1 MSKSK
6 KIKKPMV
13 PADIHETGQ
22 TGNNIESLE
31 MDILLSLSKDI
42 ASVRSKEDLFRTI
55 YPKLKQLFA
64 TDDIFICKLDKANKT
79 LNPILRV
86 SDQRRNEYTAYRNIV
101 NTDLPIHDG
110 FIDTILNAKSPLIFD
125 IEEVNKWL
133 SPPSY
138 MPIVKAAGLVES
150 LSIALC
156 HGDDP
161 IGILTLWSE
170 KKYSFTPHHLQL
182 IGKIAPQISFVITNI
197 LAEEA
202 AREREQENE
211 ALLLIS
217 NEIASIRNKGDLAK
231 IFSTTL
237 KKYIHFNDVVVMIY
251 NKDRNVYQVYI
262 CEVEEKRLRN
272 PDFQAAMSAEY
283 PLLDSDLSNAH
294 MPTIID
300 VEFLVKY
307 TNSPATF
314 IHKAGIK
321 EISAIK
327 LIDGDRLIGLFVL
340 LSEQLLSFPKSA
352 LHIMQRISYQ
362 ISIAVAKLLANDEIE
377 RREAEKTLLLS
388 LSNEMSLVRSKED
401 LARIINQKL
410 KKLFSILDYTIV
422 VLQGAEM
429 TYGPYLFD
437 PEDTPFDKK
446 TELIDKLFNNYKFEE
461 GFYDVVL
468 QTDEPVIFDI
478 DAIMAT
484 DEVPGH
490 ISFFHS
496 LGIKVIVGAA
506 LRIGERDLGILWIQP
521 SQVKCS
527 DIIMTNVFK
536 GVCSQISIALAN
548 IIANEDILK
557 RQQEKE
563 IMLSLGNDIASIRNR
578 TDLLNIFTHQF
589 KKLFHYND
597 ASIIILNKEDN
608 TYSAFVLDMEE
619 ERANHI
625 DCLPNSIGVYPISD
639 GICDV
644 ILAADGPVILN
655 YQQVLEKKTAPSWAV
670 FLHENGINEM
680 VCVALREGK
689 ENMGAFFLHSEEKNY
704 FNKHQFN
711 LIQGI
716 AYQLSVALANVLA
729 NEKITKQLDEINT
742 YKQQLE
748 VENLYLQKE
757 ISTDGN
763 YSEIIGTGTE
773 MQKVFHLLSQV
784 SFANSTVLILG
795 ETGTGKELIAR
806 ALHNISPRKDRM
818 MVKVNCASIPANL
831 IESELFGHE
840 RGSFTGATDRRIGK
854 FELANHGTLFLDE
867 IGEIPFELQSKL
879 LRALQEREI
888 ERIGGRN
895 AIKIDVRII
904 VATNRDLEKE
914 VNEGR
919 FRQDLFY
926 RLNVFPI
933 NLPPLRDRKEDIP
946 VLAAHFISKYSRNA
960 GRAIKNISSKVLQDL
975 MAYDWPGNV
984 REMEHLIER
993 SVLLSN
999 GDTIKNIHLPV
1010 LKRTETG
1017 SSIAELYI
1025 KTIDENE
1032 RDHILSVLKKCK
1044 GKVYGKGGAAEILGV
1059 PVSTLN
1065 SKIKK
1070 FGIKKEQSFQ

>member
-1 MSKSK
+1 MK
-6 KIKKPMV
+6 KHTTLSNSNK
-13 PADIHETGQ
+13 TGQ
-22 TGNNIESLE
+22 TDNNIEALE
-31 MDILLSLSKDI
+31 MDSLLSLSRDI
-42 ASVRSKEDLFRTI
+42 VLVRNSEELVKVV
-55 YPKLKQLFA
+55 YPKLKQLFV
-64 TDDIFICKLDKANKT
+64 TEDIFICKLDKTNMT
-79 LNPILRV
+79 LNPVLRTGGCRRQESEGYKEIL
-86 SDQRRNEYTAYRNIV
+86 
-101 NTDLPIHDG
+101 NTQLSIHDG
-110 FIDTILNAKSPLIFD
+110 FIDNILNAKTPLVFD
-125 IEEVNKWL
+125 LDEVSKWL
-133 SPPSY
+133 TPPWY
-138 MPIVKAAGLVES
+138 IPVARAAGLSES
-150 LSIALC
+150 LSTVLSL
-156 HGDDP
+156 GDEP
-161 IGILTLWSE
+161 IGVLTLWAE
-170 KKYSFTPHHLQL
+170 KKSSFQKHQIEL
-182 IGKIAPQISFVITNI
+182 IEKIAPHISIMLANV
-197 LAEEA
+197 LAEEV
-202 AREREQENE
+202 ARQREQENE
-211 ALLLIS
+211 ILLQIS
-217 NEIASIRNKGDLAK
+217 NEIAAVRSKDDLAK

-237 KKYIHFNDVVVMIY
+237 KKYIIFNDVVVMIH

-262 CEVEEKRLRN
+262 CEVEEGRMKN
-272 PDFQAAMSAEY
+272 PDFQAAMSTEY
-283 PLLDSDLSNAH
+283 PLQDNDLSNAH
-294 MPTIID
+294 TPTIID

-321 EISAIK
+321 EISVIK
-327 LIDGDRLIGLFVL
+327 LVDGDRLIGLFVL
-340 LSEQLLSFPKSA
+340 LSEQLQSFSTSS
-352 LHIMQRISYQ
+352 LYIMQRMSYQ
-362 ISIAVAKLLANDEIE
+362 ISIAVAKLLANEEIG

-388 LSNEMSLVRSKED
+388 LSNEMSLVRGKEG

-422 VLQGAEM
+422 VLQGSEM

-446 TELIDKLFNNYKFEE
+446 TELIDTLFNSYKFEE
-461 GFYDVVL
+461 GFYDLVL
-468 QTDEPVIFDI
+468 RTDGPVIFDI
-478 DAIMAT
+478 DAIMAAG
-484 DEVPGH
+484 EVPGH

-496 LGIKVIVGAA
+496 LGIKVIAGAA
-506 LRIGERDLGILWIQP
+506 LRIGERNIGILWIQP
-521 SQVKCS
+521 SQVDCS
-527 DIIMTNVFK
+527 EMIMTNVFK

-578 TDLLNIFTHQF
+578 SDLLNIFTRQF
-589 KKLFHYND
+589 KRLFRYND
-597 ASIIILNKEDN
+597 ASIIILNKENN
-608 TYSAFVLDMEE
+608 TYSAFVLDMEDK
-619 ERANHI
+619 RKNHI
-625 DCLPNSIGVYPISD
+625 DCLPNSVGVYPIAD

-644 ILAADGPVILN
+644 ILAADGPIVLK
-655 YQQVLEKKTAPSWAV
+655 YQQVLEKKNAPSWAV

-680 VCVALREGK
+680 VSVALREGK
-689 ENMGAFFLHSEEKNY
+689 ENIGAFFLHSEEKDY

-716 AYQLSVALANVLA
+716 AYQLSVALANILA
-729 NEKITKQLDEINT
+729 NEKISKQLDEINT

-763 YSEIIGTGTE
+763 YSEIIGTGIE

-784 SFANSTVLILG
+784 SFADSTVLILG

-806 ALHNISPRKDRM
+806 ALHNISPRKDKL
-818 MVKVNCASIPANL
+818 MVKVNCASIPAGL

-840 RGSFTGATDRRIGK
+840 RGSFTGAMDRRIGK

-946 VLAAHFISKYSRNA
+946 VLAAHFISKYSRNT
-960 GRAIKNISSKVLQDL
+960 GKSIKNISSKVLQDL

-1010 LKRTETG
+1010 RQRMETG
-1017 SSIAELYI
+1017 SSLAELYI

-1032 RDHILSVLKKCK
+1032 RDHILLVLKKCK
-1044 GKVYGKGGAAEILGV
+1044 GKVYGKGGAAEILGI